1 MTKFLLISSLIISGG
16 IYSYLNP
23 IYLPIGMTS
32 GIDLFVQSL
41 YLWDTLLPVITLF
54 QAIAFIVLITICVW
68 AYKFFKLLI
77 S

>member
-23 IYLPIGMTS
+23 IYLPIGMLN